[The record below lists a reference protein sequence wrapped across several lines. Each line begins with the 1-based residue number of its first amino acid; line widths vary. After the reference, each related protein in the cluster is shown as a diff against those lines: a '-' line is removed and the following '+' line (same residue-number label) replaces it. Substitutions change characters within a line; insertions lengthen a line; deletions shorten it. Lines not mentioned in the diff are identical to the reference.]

1 MTYVLSLILFESY
14 GWSSLLIVLLVLA
27 CPLGM
32 WIMMRGKHSGNGSEH
47 DSSKRPAQHGVRE
60 DQSRE
65 E

>member
-1 MTYVLSLILFESY
+1 MTYVLSLVLFESY

-32 WIMMRGKHSGNGSEH
+32 WIMMRGKRGGNGSENS
-47 DSSKRPAQHGVRE
+47 SSKRPTQHRVPE
-60 DQSRE
+60 DRSRE